1 VPNVVSPS
9 SVTSGAANLIPEMI
23 RQGLPDSDLKVNE
36 LERDHWIVIAN
47 VFNDWPFRPTVS
59 LTVPG

>member
-1 VPNVVSPS
+1 
-9 SVTSGAANLIPEMI
+9 LIPEMI